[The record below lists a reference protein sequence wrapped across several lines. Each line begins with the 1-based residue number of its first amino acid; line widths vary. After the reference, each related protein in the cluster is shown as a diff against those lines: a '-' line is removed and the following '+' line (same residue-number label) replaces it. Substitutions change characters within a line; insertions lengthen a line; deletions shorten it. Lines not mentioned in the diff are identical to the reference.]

1 MRTEVS
7 KYEIDSY
14 RVNGY
19 IMIPAFLDDDELA
32 AWRAKA
38 DAEVAKSPKG
48 AHFSIRARGL
58 VERDAEWA
66 SMLRDTR
73 LARVAAAL
81 EGLDG
86 VRYGGDAISYC
97 DPNCPPTPWHCG
109 LHEGDKV
116 FDTRQAIGV
125 QMQLDDNTVQ
135 NKAMVF
141 LPGTHKTAP
150 FGKRFETSP
159 ALDPGRSWEAIF
171 DADPSWRDIDPLP
184 ALGPA
189 GSALFWNLATVHA
202 SGSNMTRFTRRYV
215 GISWIPADVRWNGT
229 QASLPDDAVSQLMAG
244 DVLDVPQFPLLL
256 AAAPSGRSHL

>member
-19 IMIPAFLDDDELA
+19 VMIPAFLDDGELA
-32 AWRAKA
+32 AWRTKA

-58 VERDAEWA
+58 VDRDEEWA
-66 SMLRDTR
+66 SMLKDTR
-73 LARVAAAL
+73 LAKVAAAL
-81 EGLDG
+81 EGLDR

-159 ALDPGRSWEAIF
+159 ALDPTRSWEAIF
-171 DADPSWRDIDPLP
+171 DAEPSWRDIDPVP

-189 GSALFWNLATVHA
+189 GSALFWNTATVHA

-215 GISWIPADVRWNGT
+215 GITWIPADVRWNGT
-229 QASLPDDAVSQLMAG
+229 QANLPDDFVTKLKPG
-244 DVLDVPQFPLLL
+244 DVLDIPQFPLL
-256 AAAPSGRSHL
+256 